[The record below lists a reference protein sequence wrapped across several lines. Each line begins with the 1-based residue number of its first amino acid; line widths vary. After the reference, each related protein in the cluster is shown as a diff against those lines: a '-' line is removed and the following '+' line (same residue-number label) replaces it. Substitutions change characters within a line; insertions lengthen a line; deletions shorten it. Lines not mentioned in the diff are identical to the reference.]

1 MNMFSKK
8 IFLCVMGLIVGW
20 LISCAYAEQDLTAEK
35 LLERCAKE
43 GSIALVNRLT
53 LGDEWKQVADKI
65 ATADDDWIEVARCLF
80 HGVYFGEDEWA
91 FDPFMPAMAEALRKK
106 PTVIL
111 GFEHSGISLLNVCSL
126 PFDEDLAV
134 LENYM
139 QEVLPR
145 LDELAV
151 IGKRVNSDSAE
162 ICSMRMRNAY
172 ERRKERIREREERER
187 RQNSRNN
194 SNQP

>member
-1 MNMFSKK
+1 
-8 IFLCVMGLIVGW
+8 MGLIVGW

-43 GSIALVNRLT
+43 GSVALVNELT
-53 LGDEWKQVADKI
+53 LGEEWKRVTDKI
-65 ATADDDWIEVARCLF
+65 ATADDEWIEVARCLF

-91 FDPFMPAMAEALRKK
+91 IGSFIPAVAEVLRKK
-106 PTVIL
+106 PTDVL
-111 GFEHSGISLLNVCSL
+111 GFERSGISLLSVCSL
-126 PFDEDLAV
+126 PFWKEDLAFS
-134 LENYM
+134 EDYM

-162 ICSMRMRNAY
+162 ICAMRMRNAY
-172 ERRKERIREREERER
+172 ERIKAEIREREERER